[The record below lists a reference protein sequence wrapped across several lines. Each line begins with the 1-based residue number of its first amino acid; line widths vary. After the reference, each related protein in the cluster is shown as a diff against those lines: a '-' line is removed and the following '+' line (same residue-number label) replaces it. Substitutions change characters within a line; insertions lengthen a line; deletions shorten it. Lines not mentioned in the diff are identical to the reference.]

1 MKNTDLKDMINKLY
15 NQDMDIRKKLNREFR
30 YDYLL
35 RNYTVLEDYREYL
48 TLVFNNE
55 TDIKVIEEKLKT
67 AYDKLNDYNVDSCW
81 LDNQNNVLTNVELF
95 SRWLEYFINERD
107 YLTVLNELI
116 NYSMKTKEKE
126 KNKED

>member
-55 TDIKVIEEKLKT
+55 TDIKVIEEKLTT

-95 SRWLEYFINERD
+95 SRWLEYFINGRD

-116 NYSMKTKEKE
+116 DYSMKTKEKE